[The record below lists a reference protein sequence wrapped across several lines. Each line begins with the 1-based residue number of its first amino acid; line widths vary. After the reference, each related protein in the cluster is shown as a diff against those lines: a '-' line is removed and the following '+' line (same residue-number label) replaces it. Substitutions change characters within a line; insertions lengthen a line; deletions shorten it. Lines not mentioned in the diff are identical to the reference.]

1 MLKKQ
6 GRKKGALVLDE
17 VTGSVDLETENV
29 MMSMI
34 KREFAGWTVLAV
46 VHRLETIKNYDKVVV
61 PDKGEIVELG
71 EPRVFFEMGRNSW
84 FGRQILTLFKVN
96 NFDLD

>member
-1 MLKKQ
+1 VFKKQ

-17 VTGSVDLETENV
+17 VTESVDLETENV

-46 VHRLETIKNYDKVVV
+46 VHRLETINYDKVVV
-61 PDKGEIVELG
+61 FDQGGIVELG
-71 EPRVFFEMGRNSW
+71 EPRVFEMGRNSW

-96 NFDLD
+96 SFDLD